1 MKRNALMML
10 TVLMPSLL
18 LAGPAVKID
27 PVAEGYPDWQGISA
41 KSHIMGREI
50 CPSDLRHKVTVV
62 LEVEPGEKLQEQL
75 ILAGGLVPNLV
86 SGFGANWEDLELP
99 RNQIALV
106 SCWGGSKKEDQIKE
120 AMKSKDKDPVTTQRL
135 LSYRGEG
142 CAFYD
147 GVTFTGAPDT
157 TGKRPYLYVMG
168 PEGREPL
175 FQGALTAAAVKEAQA
190 AIRKGLKAIG
200 EWETKWRPFYGNI
213 SEPKFNTSL
222 AKTLEKGK
230 KAKLCPLDPIAKA
243 LLSDVKSKDAEKA
256 KEAQIL
262 FDAIN
267 QTRSDLVM
275 RIKMEVGACPHRA
288 YYDIQELLKY
298 WPGEKKRLEVAYAK
312 LKANP
317 EVEPL
322 AKMFCKLMEWSQPEF
337 VCKNA
342 GEAKKIVQD
351 LNKMKKTLEK
361 LKESKNITIQNGAL
375 LIDLKVDELIS
386 AIPAKV
392 AGK

>member
-1 MKRNALMML
+1 MML

-27 PVAEGYPDWQGISA
+27 PVAADFPDWRGISA

-106 SCWGGSKKEDQIKE
+106 SCWGGSKKEDQVKE
-120 AMKSKDKDPVTTQRL
+120 AMKSKDKDPVTTQKL

-190 AIRKGLKAIG
+190 AIRKGLKTIG
-200 EWETKWRPFYGNI
+200 GWETKWRPFYGNV

-222 AKTLEKGK
+222 AKALEKGK

-312 LKANP
+312 LKSNP

-322 AKMFCKLMEWSQPEF
+322 AKMFCKLMEWAKPEF

-342 GEAKKIVQD
+342 GEAKKIVQE

-375 LIDLKVDELIS
+375 LMDLKVDELIS